1 MPDVCTASPSTGK
14 AFCDPHCKYLS
25 QHAPNV
31 PQGLKDFLKFCGAI
45 KQGVEIKLTIIYAIF
60 VPNLYVIVAS
70 LLLIAVHEM
79 HVRMHPMQLRDFQL
93 F

>member
-45 KQGVEIKLTIIYAIF
+45 KQGVQIKLTMSCNIRAKL
-60 VPNLYVIVAS
+60 VCNSCKS
-70 LLLIAVHEM
+70 LINCGT
-79 HVRMHPMQLRDFQL
+79 
-93 F
+93 